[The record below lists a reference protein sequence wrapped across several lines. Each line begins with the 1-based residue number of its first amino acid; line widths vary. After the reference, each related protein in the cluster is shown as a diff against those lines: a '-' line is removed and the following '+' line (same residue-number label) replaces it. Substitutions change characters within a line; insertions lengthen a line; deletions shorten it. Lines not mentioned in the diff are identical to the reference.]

1 MRTILVV
8 NGPNLNLLGKRD
20 PEIYGSGTL
29 SDLESALESLAGDL
43 QIQLRFFQSNAEGD
57 IIDYMHSN
65 GFEADGLIINPGAF
79 THYSYAIRDAI
90 DSVGIRA
97 VEVHLSNIFGREEF
111 RHHSVIAPVCIGQIC
126 GFGFDSYHAALRL
139 LAEPGGRE

>member
-8 NGPNLNLLGKRD
+8 NGPNLNLLGRRE

-29 SDLESALESLAGDL
+29 SDLESELKSLSGKL
-43 QIQLRFFQSNAEGD
+43 KVELRFLQSNCEGD
-57 IIDYMHSN
+57 IIDYLHSN
-65 GFEADGLIINPGAF
+65 GFEADALIINPGAF

-90 DSVGIRA
+90 EAVGIRT

-111 RHHSVIAPVCIGQIC
+111 RHHSVIAPVCVGQIC
-126 GFGFDSYHAALRL
+126 GFGFESYHAALRL
-139 LAEPGGRE
+139 LAEYSGKE

>member
-8 NGPNLNLLGKRD
+8 NGPNLNLLGKRE
-20 PEIYGSGTL
+20 PKIYGSGTL
-29 SDLESALESLAGDL
+29 SDLESTLESLAGDL

-57 IIDYMHSN
+57 IIDYLHSN

-90 DSVGIRA
+90 DSVSIRA

-126 GFGFDSYHAALRL
+126 GFGFDGYHAALRL
-139 LAEPGGRE
+139 LAESGGRE

>member
-29 SDLESALESLAGDL
+29 SNLESALESLAGDL

-57 IIDYMHSN
+57 IIDYLHSN
-65 GFEADGLIINPGAF
+65 GFEADGLIMNPGAF